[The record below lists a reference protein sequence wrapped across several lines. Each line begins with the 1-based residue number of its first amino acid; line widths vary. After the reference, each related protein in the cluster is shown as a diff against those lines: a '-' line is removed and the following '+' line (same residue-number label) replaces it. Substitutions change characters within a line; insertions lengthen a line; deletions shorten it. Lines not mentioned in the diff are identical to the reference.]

1 MAVYKILS
9 VFLVVAGPSA
19 WTTPQ
24 FSPTPSTTPV
34 PILRYI
40 DNQNTDGSYTY
51 GFEGAD
57 GTYKLETRYTDGR
70 VKGKY
75 GYYDP
80 EGVLREATYGAEAGR
95 GFEPQIEGIE
105 LPPPTIVEDIQ
116 NEIPQSFEP
125 EIQNPQ
131 RFKNFQAISPPPKK
145 TRNILPQSAS
155 ASVPVQSNVKI
166 VNGRRAVLK
175 KRLRAKATPAP
186 APAQFVDPQVQR
198 ENNLRARQEQLKA
211 LKDHRQQLL
220 LLQQRQSGAR
230 QSYPRSFNGFQQ
242 KQQETFRSASPS
254 VSDPYVS
261 GLDLN
266 SGSYSYSYKK

>member
-1 MAVYKILS
+1 MAVSKILA
-9 VFLVVAGPSA
+9 VCLVVAGPCA

-24 FSPTPSTTPV
+24 FSISSSTTPV

-51 GFEGAD
+51 GFEGGD

-95 GFEPQIEGIE
+95 GFEPEIQGVD
-105 LPPPTIVEDIQ
+105 LPPPTIVEEIQ
-116 NEIPQSFEP
+116 NEIPDSFQP
-125 EIQNPQ
+125 EIQNQQ
-131 RFKNFQAISPPPKK
+131 RFKNFKAQSVKPKK
-145 TRNILPQSAS
+145 SSSTHEKSA
-155 ASVPVQSNVKI
+155 VKI

-186 APAQFVDPQVQR
+186 TQFVDPQVQR
-198 ENNLRARQEQLKA
+198 ENNLRAREEQLKS
-211 LKDHRQQLL
+211 LRDHRQQLL
-220 LLQQRQSGAR
+220 LLQQGQSGAR
-230 QSYPRSFNGFQQ
+230 QSSVRSFSGFRQT
-242 KQQETFRSASPS
+242 QQETVRSSPTVS
-254 VSDPYVS
+254 VSDPYVR
-261 GLDLN
+261 GLNLAD
-266 SGSYSYSYKK
+266 GSYSYSYGK